1 MGDCVTNSQSIVYS
15 RIRNSQR
22 NRTQYLILKRWQES
36 TPTLKALALV
46 SVGGIAG
53 TLSRFGLGEVF
64 PNDRAGTLAAN
75 LIGVALAAIL
85 LVVMERRG
93 ITELRLL
100 LMPGFCAGLTT
111 FSAVTAQSLEPR
123 DGGTIFLLQN
133 LVFSLVIVVV
143 LLPLARKLVPVRS

>member
-1 MGDCVTNSQSIVYS
+1 M
-15 RIRNSQR
+15 
-22 NRTQYLILKRWQES
+22 
-36 TPTLKALALV
+36 LV

-64 PNDRAGTLAAN
+64 PNDRSGTLAAN
-75 LIGVALAAIL
+75 LIGVGLAAIL

-123 DGGTIFLLQN
+123 DGGAIFLLQN
-133 LVFSLVIVVV
+133 VFFSLVIVVV

>member
-1 MGDCVTNSQSIVYS
+1 M
-15 RIRNSQR
+15 
-22 NRTQYLILKRWQES
+22 
-36 TPTLKALALV
+36 LV

-53 TLSRFGLGEVF
+53 TVSRFGLGEIF

-100 LMPGFCAGLTT
+100 LLPGFCAGLTT

-123 DGGTIFLLQN
+123 DGGVIFLLQN
-133 LVFSLVIVVV
+133 LIFSLVIVVV
-143 LLPLARKLVPVRS
+143 LLPLARKIVPVRS

>member
-1 MGDCVTNSQSIVYS
+1 M
-15 RIRNSQR
+15 
-22 NRTQYLILKRWQES
+22 
-36 TPTLKALALV
+36 LV

-75 LIGVALAAIL
+75 LIGVGLAAIL
-85 LVVMERRG
+85 LVVMARRG

-143 LLPLARKLVPVRS
+143 LLPLARKVVPVRS

>member
-1 MGDCVTNSQSIVYS
+1 M
-15 RIRNSQR
+15 
-22 NRTQYLILKRWQES
+22 
-36 TPTLKALALV
+36 
-46 SVGGIAG
+46 GGIAG

-123 DGGTIFLLQN
+123 DVGTIFLLQN

>member
-1 MGDCVTNSQSIVYS
+1 M
-15 RIRNSQR
+15 
-22 NRTQYLILKRWQES
+22 
-36 TPTLKALALV
+36 LV

-53 TLSRFGLGEVF
+53 TLSRFGLGEAF

-100 LMPGFCAGLTT
+100 LLPGFCAGLTT

-123 DGGTIFLLQN
+123 EGGFAFLLQN
-133 LVFSLVIVVV
+133 VILSLVIVVV
-143 LLPLARKLVPVRS
+143 LLPLARKFVSVRT

>member
-1 MGDCVTNSQSIVYS
+1 MGGV
-15 RIRNSQR
+15 
-22 NRTQYLILKRWQES
+22 
-36 TPTLKALALV
+36 
-46 SVGGIAG
+46 AG
-53 TLSRFGLGEVF
+53 TLSRFGLGEAF

-100 LMPGFCAGLTT
+100 LLPGFCAGLTT

-123 DGGTIFLLQN
+123 EGGMSFLLQN
-133 LVFSLVIVVV
+133 LFFSLVIVVV
-143 LLPLARKLVPVRS
+143 LLPLAREIVPVRS